1 MCSKYKRCIINY
13 STIHS
18 ILCCTAAQ
26 VVGFDS
32 VWGKN
37 KVRRRRRSPCLAFV
51 IGMVMVMIYLVMRK
65 RMILFVVTG
74 MSECPKK
81 ILWIFSPYRPTHI
94 LSYKL
99 MLAFTSTL
107 SGGKQ
112 NIGCALAQGK
122 QIVLVNWSKDH

>member
-1 MCSKYKRCIINY
+1 MINY
-13 STIHS
+13 SIIHS

-37 KVRRRRRSPCLAFV
+37 KVRRRRRRSPCLAFV
-51 IGMVMVMIYLVMRK
+51 IGMVMLMMIYLVMRK

-74 MSECPKK
+74 MVLSECPKK

-107 SGGKQ
+107 SG
-112 NIGCALAQGK
+112 
-122 QIVLVNWSKDH
+122 VVNKILGVHWHKANRLCW

>member
-1 MCSKYKRCIINY
+1 
-13 STIHS
+13 
-18 ILCCTAAQ
+18 
-26 VVGFDS
+26 
-32 VWGKN
+32 
-37 KVRRRRRSPCLAFV
+37 
-51 IGMVMVMIYLVMRK
+51 
-65 RMILFVVTG
+65 MILFVVTG
-74 MSECPKK
+74 MVMIMIQPSECPKK

-99 MLAFTSTL
+99 MLALTSTL